1 MANTVL
7 ALVGENANGI
17 LECQSQRFLTL
28 IESLGFQGRMLN
40 VREPDFATRLH
51 DVLTGDVLFAWSYAG
66 VGAKLS
72 LGGRSLWEIADVGS
86 LYDQTSP

>member
-17 LECQSQRFLTL
+17 LECQSQRFLAL

-51 DVLTGDVLFAWSYAG
+51 DVLD
-66 VGAKLS
+66 
-72 LGGRSLWEIADVGS
+72 GGRAVRLELRRGGRQAVARR
-86 LYDQTSP
+86 P